1 MDPNLEIF
9 GRCKFIEGMTR
20 AAEIVRKHN
29 TETSDP
35 RVIYY
40 ILREISKEL
49 KELNEDI
56 SC

>member
-40 ILREISKEL
+40 ILQEISKEL